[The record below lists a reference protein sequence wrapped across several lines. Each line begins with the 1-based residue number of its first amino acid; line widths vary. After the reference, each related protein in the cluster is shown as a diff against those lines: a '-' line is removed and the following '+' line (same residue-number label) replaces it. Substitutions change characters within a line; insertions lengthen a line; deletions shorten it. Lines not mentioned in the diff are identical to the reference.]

1 MTVRILNT
9 LSGNGDLGGG
19 SGIGWPCILC
29 PWGLNT
35 PCDWGCLA
43 GGLETWLGAFP
54 TPSQSGPGVPGL
66 SGGHTTQGHPKAGHP
81 CLELTPER
89 TQLSGLDALI
99 LGPWG
104 NDQMGSGM
112 LTYLFRIQQ
121 AGGAGDGRAWDKSPK
136 VSDTNQN
143 CLLM

>member
-1 MTVRILNT
+1 M
-9 LSGNGDLGGG
+9 
-19 SGIGWPCILC
+19 
-29 PWGLNT
+29 
-35 PCDWGCLA
+35 
-43 GGLETWLGAFP
+43 
-54 TPSQSGPGVPGL
+54 PGL

-112 LTYLFRIQQ
+112 LTCLFRIQQ
-121 AGGAGDGRAWDKSPK
+121 AGGLEMAEPGTNPPK
-136 VSDTNQN
+136 RQTQIRTVY
-143 CLLM
+143 